1 MTIEH
6 LHQAHSVSC
15 LLYHIVSVVKYRKK
29 IFTPEMEEYFR
40 HLCMNVEDGTEIIFH
55 EIGIDLDHVHFL
67 VQSIPRKRLGLI
79 SIMFT
84 FLFNRFPEK
93 VLQVFFKT
101 SGDQQL
107 KVCFI
112 TLKNLKASS
121 RADIF
126 GLTDTTSTQL
136 DFTPIKKQYNGTFKI
151 KEDLL
156 NTKDSMSLQTNY
168 S

>member
-67 VQSIPRKRLGLI
+67 VQSIPRKSPASILQDIRRPTAQGMFHHFEELKSILKGWHFWTDGYYINTVGLHTNQETIQRYIQNQGRPSEYKRLHV
-79 SIMFT
+79 S
-84 FLFNRFPEK
+84 P
-93 VLQVFFKT
+93 
-101 SGDQQL
+101 DQLQL
-107 KVCFI
+107 KF
-112 TLKNLKASS
+112 
-121 RADIF
+121 
-126 GLTDTTSTQL
+126 
-136 DFTPIKKQYNGTFKI
+136 
-151 KEDLL
+151 
-156 NTKDSMSLQTNY
+156 
-168 S
+168 